1 MYFKKI
7 ETESLAHFSY
17 MVGDENDIAVID
29 PMRDVHVYMHEAR
42 KEGMRIKYILETH
55 RNEDFITGSMELA
68 EKTGATIYISGHEDL
83 GHVYGEKIRDGFRLD
98 IGEITIKAIHTPG
111 HTLGHMSYAVYEKGV
126 EEAYLVFTG
135 DCLFMGDLGRTD
147 FYGEENL
154 KKMTEMQYESVYEK
168 LLTMGDHVLVC
179 PAHGAGSACGE
190 SMDERSYSSM
200 GYEKLTN
207 KLLQFSTKKAFIK
220 SFARM
225 RIKPRYFERME
236 VLNVTGADFVGNDVV
251 LNTMTV
257 DEVAK
262 MKDELLLID
271 AGTKEGFIGGHIPG
285 SIFFHKENLTAFLG
299 SIYLPDDKIA
309 FVIDEQVGEMEE
321 IYWHCRRIGFDN
333 IVGYLP
339 EGIEMWME
347 KGNEVDQLETISAK
361 GYKDMPKR
369 DGFILL
375 DIRDDNEV
383 ETQDP
388 DKNLIHVPLKILY
401 KSLDK
406 LDKKKTIYVLC
417 SSGNRAT
424 TASAYLEGKG
434 YHAVVITGGAEM
446 YRNLDRKDL
455 Q

>member
-7 ETESLAHFSY
+7 ETKGLSHFSY
-17 MVGDENDIAVID
+17 MIGDKGDIAVID
-29 PMRDVHVYMHEAR
+29 PMRDVQVYMHEAR
-42 KEGMRIKYILETH
+42 KEGMRIKYIFETH
-55 RNEDFITGSMELA
+55 RNEDFIIGSMELA
-68 EKTGATIYISGHEDL
+68 EKTGATIYISDHEDL
-83 GHVYGEKIRDGFRLD
+83 GYEYGARIRDGFQLD

-111 HTLGHMSYAVYEKGV
+111 HTLGHMSCVVYEKGM
-126 EEAYLVFTG
+126 EKAYLVFTG
-135 DCLFMGDLGRTD
+135 DSLFMGDLGRTD

-154 KKMTEMQYESVYEK
+154 KKMTELQYESVFEK
-168 LLTMGDHVLVC
+168 LLTLGDHVLVC

-190 SMDERSYSSM
+190 SMDERPYSSI

-207 KLLQFSTKKAFIK
+207 KLLQFSTKEAFIK

-236 VLNVTGADFVGNDVV
+236 VLNVTGGDFVGNDVV

-257 DEVAK
+257 DEVAE
-262 MKDELLLID
+262 MKDDILLID
-271 AGTKEGFIGGHIPG
+271 ARTKEGFIGGHIPG
-285 SIFFHKENLTAFLG
+285 SIFLHKENLTAFLG
-299 SIYLPDDKIA
+299 SIYSPDDKIA
-309 FVIDEQVGEMEE
+309 FVIDGQVGEMEE
-321 IYWHCRRIGFDN
+321 IYWYCRRIGFDN

-339 EGIEMWME
+339 EGIEMWQE
-347 KGNEVDQLETISAK
+347 KGNEVGQLETISAK
-361 GYKDMPKR
+361 EYKDMPKR

-383 ETQDP
+383 KPEDP
-388 DKNLIHVPLKILY
+388 DENQIHIPLKILY

-424 TASAYLEGKG
+424 TASSYLKGKG
-434 YHAVVITGGAEM
+434 YHTIVITGGARM
-446 YRNLDRKDL
+446 FRNLV
-455 Q
+455 